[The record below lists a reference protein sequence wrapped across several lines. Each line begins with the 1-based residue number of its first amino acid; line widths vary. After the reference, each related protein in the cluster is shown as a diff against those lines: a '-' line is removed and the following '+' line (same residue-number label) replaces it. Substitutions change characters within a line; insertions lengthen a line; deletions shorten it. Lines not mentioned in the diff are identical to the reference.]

1 MSHTDLNKEVKLARK
16 RLKQVRKDSHEH
28 RKSWLEAL
36 AISNDI
42 SSGKDLNR
50 SNTLRT
56 LISREE
62 WRRRYK
68 KCQELM
74 GTLHLSG
81 LKEVHVPQEDAE
93 TSSNSVSSWKSISD
107 PQEIVDRIIKQND
120 IQFSQSRFT
129 PLADTPL
136 GRRIGKY
143 GDTQA
148 VKQLLTGT
156 FETSGL
162 SAEIGRLLQSV
173 SQDPRIKPYEPT
185 ITPSM
190 FKETFKRL
198 SVKKSS
204 SASGRHIGHYKA
216 ATQSEQITEVHCR
229 MMTIPFQKGFA
240 PERWTQVT
248 DVMLEKNLVYQ
259 ESTGSG

>member
-1 MSHTDLNKEVKLARK
+1 MDIPPNHWHPEHTMKYNKLDEHITKLMLLAEKKCSKKKNSNYDWSPELAKAGSELSYLLLIKRSQKRLVHPELLEKARIRAQTSLPLHMSHTDLNKEIRQARK
-16 RLKQVRKDSHEH
+16 RLKQVRKDSYEH

-93 TSSNSVSSWKSISD
+93 TSSNPVSSWKSISD

-143 GDTQA
+143 GDT
-148 VKQLLTGT
+148 
-156 FETSGL
+156 
-162 SAEIGRLLQSV
+162 
-173 SQDPRIKPYEPT
+173 
-185 ITPSM
+185 
-190 FKETFKRL
+190 
-198 SVKKSS
+198 
-204 SASGRHIGHYKA
+204 
-216 ATQSEQITEVHCR
+216 
-229 MMTIPFQKGFA
+229 
-240 PERWTQVT
+240 
-248 DVMLEKNLVYQ
+248 
-259 ESTGSG
+259 